1 MTGLG
6 FRGAAAGVLFH
17 RKRLPAVGFKRTDL
31 ISSGQKRE
39 RWATFPAQ
47 AQVAAWARGA
57 QSMPRWATARAGPR
71 LALKPPRPHSN
82 GPTRPV

>member
-31 ISSGQKRE
+31 ISSGQKRP
-39 RWATFPAQ
+39 RRAG
-47 AQVAAWARGA
+47 ARGHFPGPGPGCGLGA
-57 QSMPRWATARAGPR
+57 GCSVDAALGHGACWAEARAKATAS
-71 LALKPPRPHSN
+71 AL
-82 GPTRPV
+82 